1 MASQEPSV
9 IKIAIEGCCHGELDN
24 IYATIDQAVKQ
35 TGSEEPP
42 DVLICCGDFQ
52 SFRNRSD
59 LNTFAAP
66 IKYRQMGDFWKYYKG
81 EKVAPILT
89 IFVGGNHEASGYLWE
104 LFHGGWAAPNIY
116 FLGVAGSVILKKTLL
131 NGKVHKIR
139 ISGASGIYKRH
150 DYRTGYHERLPY
162 DNSTMRSIYH
172 IRHYA
177 SFRLSRLPI
186 SQCDIFVSHD
196 WPVGI
201 EQYGNTAQLI
211 RAKPFFRDE
220 IASNTLGS
228 PPLMEILQTIK
239 PSYWFSAHLHVKFA
253 ALVRHGQQPAS
264 LSQAHNTIGQHPTNP
279 DELEIDIDD
288 SDTEVVDGG
297 LDPKT
302 QIPISNPDQIPIV
315 DSDDEDS
322 NSPSEKNCLP
332 PSVPVAARNPQ
343 AEADQIMVTQTG
355 SQTANETPNDP
366 SSTRVNETLSTLG
379 GVVPSPTN
387 VSPNLVAI
395 DVNANPTKADAVLG
409 KMTRFLALDKCM
421 ARKDFLQILD
431 IPLDETNEE
440 NSVQESEVV
449 TLTHDESN
457 KGLVTLHFDPDWL
470 AITRA
475 FHPSLPLSKSID
487 QPLPMDPMIAKQMID
502 KEIQWIQT
510 HFKGSSLEIKNVQ
523 QFTQTAPALGDPG
536 GDDPGQPFWYTNP
549 QTVAFTEFLQI
560 ENKINPQPIAI
571 NEDK

>member
-1 MASQEPSV
+1 MASNETSV
-9 IKIAIEGCCHGELDN
+9 MKVAIEGCCHGELDN

-35 TGSEEPP
+35 TGSKPP
-42 DVLICCGDFQ
+42 DLLICCGDFQ

-66 IKYRQMGDFWKYYKG
+66 VKYRQMGDFWKYYKG

-89 IFVGGNHEASGYLWE
+89 VFVGGNHEASGYLWE

-116 FLGVAGSVILKKTLL
+116 FLGVAGSVILKKTLPD
-131 NGKVHKIR
+131 GKVHKVR

-150 DYRTGYHERLPY
+150 DYKTGYHERLPY

-172 IRHYA
+172 IRQYA

-186 SQCDIFVSHD
+186 SPCDIFVSHD

-201 EQYGNTAQLI
+201 EKYGNTAQLI

-253 ALVRHGQQPAS
+253 ALMRHGQPPAS
-264 LSQAHNTIGQHPTNP
+264 LSQTHNIESRCPTNP
-279 DELEIDIDD
+279 EELEIDVDD
-288 SDTEVVDGG
+288 SDTEGVDGA
-297 LDPKT
+297 LDTKT
-302 QIPISNPDQIPIV
+302 QIPISNPDQISIV
-315 DSDDEDS
+315 D
-322 NSPSEKNCLP
+322 K
-332 PSVPVAARNPQ
+332 
-343 AEADQIMVTQTG
+343 
-355 SQTANETPNDP
+355 
-366 SSTRVNETLSTLG
+366 
-379 GVVPSPTN
+379 
-387 VSPNLVAI
+387 LVM
-395 DVNANPTKADAVLG
+395 
-409 KMTRFLALDKCM
+409 MTRFLALDKCM
-421 ARKDFLQILD
+421 PRKDFLQIID
-431 IPLDETNEE
+431 IPLDETNQED
-440 NSVQESEVV
+440 SVHPSEV
-449 TLTHDESN
+449 TMANASDKPS
-457 KGLVTLHFDPDWL
+457 VTLHFDPHWL

-475 FHPSLPLSKSID
+475 FHPHLPLSKYVD
-487 QPLPMDPMIAKQMID
+487 QPLPMDPATAQQMID
-502 KEIQWIQT
+502 KELQWIEK
-510 HFKGSSLEIKNVQ
+510 HLEGSSLEINGIQ

-560 ENKINPQPIAI
+560 SNKINPQPAVM
-571 NEDK
+571 NEEQ